1 MQDRET
7 ESLWSQIS
15 GECIQGKMKGKHL
28 NLVPSFHTTFAEFQK
43 LYPQGLVLRK
53 PERGDAESGYADYM
67 GDPKKL
73 GIFGRMDNFEK
84 LPAKSKIYGLRL
96 GEEQVAIAAERLT
109 GNGWVVVTTTTPPV
123 LVTYDTAGHTAA
135 AFALAAPTIASPQT
149 ISVKNNIVSTD
160 GGQTAWDART
170 GRVVK
175 GTAPNLTPVPLLS
188 AYWFAWA
195 SFFPATAVVD

>member
-15 GECIQGKMKGKHL
+15 GECIQGKMIGKHL
-28 NLVPSFHTTFAEFQK
+28 DLVPSFHTTFAEFRK
-43 LYPQGLVLRK
+43 LYPNGQVLKK

-84 LPAKSKIYGLRL
+84 LPAKSKVYGLRM
-96 GEEQVAIAAERLT
+96 GDEQVAVAEKLLART
-109 GNGWVVVTTTTPPV
+109 GWVVVTTTTPPV
-123 LVTYDTAGHTAA
+123 IVTYDTVGQTVA
-135 AFALAAPTIASPQT
+135 AFALEAPAISSPKT
-149 ISVKNNIVSTD
+149 VSVKNNLVSAN
-160 GGQTAWDART
+160 GGQTTWDART
-170 GRVVK
+170 GRTVK
-175 GTAPNLTPVPLLS
+175 GEAPDLKPVPLLS